1 MKFFLASDLEGLR
14 RLYAVLAEFDFR
26 SAFTLDDAL
35 RILDSPMNFDL
46 IIIGVHFD
54 DSRAV
59 DLLREIRSKPKY
71 ELTPILFIRT
81 QPSSISQILEQSIL
95 SLKDAYR
102 VNGLIETDLLDEDDC
117 RIREEIVRMAA
128 LDI

>member
-1 MKFFLASDLEGLR
+1 MKFFLASDVEGLR
-14 RLYAVLAEFDFR
+14 RLYSVLADFDFR
-26 SAFTLDDAL
+26 SSSTLDDAL
-35 RILDSPMNFDL
+35 RLLDSPMSFDL

-59 DLLREIRSKPKY
+59 DLLREIRSRPRY
-71 ELTPILFIRT
+71 ELTPVLFIRT

-102 VNGLIETDLLDEDDC
+102 VNGFIETDLLDEDDC
-117 RIREEIVRMAA
+117 RIREEIIRMAA
-128 LDI
+128 LDS

>member
-1 MKFFLASDLEGLR
+1 MKFFLASDVEGLR
-14 RLYAVLAEFDFR
+14 RLYSVLADFDFR
-26 SAFTLDDAL
+26 SSPTLDDAL
-35 RILDSPMNFDL
+35 RLLDSPMSFDL

-59 DLLREIRSKPKY
+59 DLLREIRSRPRY
-71 ELTPILFIRT
+71 ELTPVLFIRT

-102 VNGLIETDLLDEDDC
+102 VNGFIETDLLDEDDC
-117 RIREEIVRMAA
+117 RIREEIIRMAA
-128 LDI
+128 LDS

>member
-1 MKFFLASDLEGLR
+1 MKVFLADDIEGLR
-14 RLYAVLAEFDFR
+14 RLYAILADFDFR
-26 SAFTLDDAL
+26 SASTIEDAL
-35 RILDSPMNFDL
+35 RILDSPMDFNL
-46 IIIGVHFD
+46 IILGVHFD

-59 DLLREIRSKPKY
+59 DLLREIRLRTRY
-71 ELTPILFIRT
+71 EKTPVLFIRT
-81 QPSSISQILEQSIL
+81 QQSSISQILEQSIL

>member
-35 RILDSPMNFDL
+35 RLLDSPMDFDL

-59 DLLREIRSKPKY
+59 DLLREIRSRPKY

-81 QPSSISQILEQSIL
+81 QPSTISQILEQSIL

-102 VNGLIETDLLDEDDC
+102 VNGLIETELLDENDY

>member
-35 RILDSPMNFDL
+35 RLLDSPMNFDL

-59 DLLREIRSKPKY
+59 DLLREIRSRPKY

-81 QPSSISQILEQSIL
+81 QPSNISQILEQSIL

-102 VNGLIETDLLDEDDC
+102 VNGLIETELLDEDDC
-117 RIREEIVRMAA
+117 KIREEIVRMAA

>member
-1 MKFFLASDLEGLR
+1 LKFFLASDVEGLR
-14 RLYAVLAEFDFR
+14 RLYSVLADFDFR
-26 SAFTLDDAL
+26 SSPTLDDAL
-35 RILDSPMNFDL
+35 RLLDSPMSFDL

-59 DLLREIRSKPKY
+59 DLLREIRSRPRY
-71 ELTPILFIRT
+71 ELTPVLFIRT

-102 VNGLIETDLLDEDDC
+102 VNGFIETDLLDEDDC
-117 RIREEIVRMAA
+117 RIREEIIRMAA
-128 LDI
+128 LDS

>member
-1 MKFFLASDLEGLR
+1 LKFFLASDVEGLR
-14 RLYAVLAEFDFR
+14 RLYSVLADFDFR
-26 SAFTLDDAL
+26 SSSTLDDAL
-35 RILDSPMNFDL
+35 RLLDSPMSFDL

-59 DLLREIRSKPKY
+59 DLLREIRSRPRY
-71 ELTPILFIRT
+71 ELTPVLFIRT

-102 VNGLIETDLLDEDDC
+102 VNGFIETDLLDEDDC
-117 RIREEIVRMAA
+117 RIREEIIRMAA
-128 LDI
+128 LDS

>member
-1 MKFFLASDLEGLR
+1 LKFFLASDLEGLR